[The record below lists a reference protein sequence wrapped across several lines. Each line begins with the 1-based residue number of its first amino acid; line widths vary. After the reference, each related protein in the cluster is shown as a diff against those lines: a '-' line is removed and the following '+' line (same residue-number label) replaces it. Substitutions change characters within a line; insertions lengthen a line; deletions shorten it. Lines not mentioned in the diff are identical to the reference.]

1 MSKLQNDLINEVDP
15 YENVR
20 DSIVAFCNGVADRI
34 EASQGNRVKLSD
46 LCSILREDPEALS
59 DAILNNTVE
68 AQAAKI
74 RTRDLAT
81 YDAPSPAFDKPREDV
96 RQGMV
101 DSQDDRRDQQFPET
115 GETDEERER
124 LRREQ
129 IARDRG
135 QVVTVNE
142 PMPS

>member
-1 MSKLQNDLINEVDP
+1 MSKLHNDLINEVDP

-81 YDAPSPAFDKPREDV
+81 YDAPSPAFDKPRG
-96 RQGMV
+96 RC
-101 DSQDDRRDQQFPET
+101 
-115 GETDEERER
+115 
-124 LRREQ
+124 
-129 IARDRG
+129 
-135 QVVTVNE
+135 
-142 PMPS
+142 PSGHG